1 MRHHDA
7 TREDSRSKPQHGRNA
22 VMVRNYAYGSNHHG
36 SRLADIHPETLT
48 RRPQQPHGCTPGNSG
63 NPCIMNKIQNRVPV
77 IDAKHRPLAPCSPR
91 RARIL
96 VQQGKAHGRHRNG
109 VYYLALQRTVPPE
122 SIQSAHL
129 MIDPGKSHTGLAIVR
144 DDKQH
149 NRTILFCAT
158 IRHRNDVKKR
168 LTQRASFRR
177 TRRGRLRFRK
187 PRFSNRRR
195 PAGWLPPSLRSRL
208 DNTLTWIYRLTG
220 LMAISEIHVE
230 TAQFDAQRLRD
241 PRIHGKDY
249 QQGPLYQTTLRAFVI
264 HRDNSTCR
272 YCGKKA
278 KPSELDHVVPRSLGG
293 PNTPWNLVVACHKCN
308 RRKDNQT
315 VTEFLRRRPQRLADI
330 EAQLQKP
337 LASAAHMNVMIPE
350 LLNRLRQQEVPVTE
364 HDAAQTAANRQTLNV
379 EKDHH
384 IDAAV
389 LGEPTTLHGV
399 PSHILA
405 IKAVGRGQRKRI
417 IPDKSG
423 TPRSQDWPNYC
434 RLSPAKRR
442 KIPTPGHKN
451 RRKRIDGIGTG
462 DLVQIQHA
470 SGTVRGHATPY
481 RNRVSIGTKPART
494 AYISA
499 ATLIARHHG
508 YATTI
513 VPSQN

>member
-1 MRHHDA
+1 
-7 TREDSRSKPQHGRNA
+7 
-22 VMVRNYAYGSNHHG
+22 
-36 SRLADIHPETLT
+36 
-48 RRPQQPHGCTPGNSG
+48 
-63 NPCIMNKIQNRVPV
+63 MNNIQNRVPT
-77 IDAKHRPLAPCSPR
+77 IDAEHRPLAPCSPR

-109 VYYLALQRTVPPE
+109 VYYLTLHRTIPQE
-122 SIQSAHL
+122 SIQSADL
-129 MIDPGKSHTGLAIVR
+129 MIDPGKSVTGLAIVR
-144 DDKQH
+144 DDEQQ

-158 IRHRNDVKKR
+158 LRHRNDVKKR

-195 PAGWLPPSLRSRL
+195 PADRLPPSLRSRL

-220 LMAISEIHVE
+220 LIAISDIHVE
-230 TAQFDAQRLRD
+230 TAQFDAQRLRN
-241 PRIHGKDY
+241 PEVHGMEY

-278 KPSELDHVVPRSLGG
+278 KPVELDHVIPRSLSG

-308 RRKDNQT
+308 RRKGNQT
-315 VTEFLRRRPQRLADI
+315 VAEFLKRRPRRLADI
-330 EAQLQKP
+330 AAQLQKP
-337 LASAAHMNVMIPE
+337 LASAAHMNVIIPA
-350 LLNRLRQQEVPVTE
+350 LLNRLRQEAHHVTE

-389 LGEPTTLHGV
+389 LGKPTTLRGV
-399 PSHILA
+399 PSHILS
-405 IKAVGRGQRKRI
+405 IRAVGRGQRKRI
-417 IPDKSG
+417 MPDQSG

-434 RLSPAKRR
+434 RLSPSERR

-451 RRKRIDGIGTG
+451 RRKRIDGIVTG

-481 RNRVSIGTKPART
+481 RNRVSIGAKPART

-499 ATLIARHHG
+499 ATLLARHHG
-508 YATTI
+508 YATTTMAT
-513 VPSQN
+513 QN

>member
-1 MRHHDA
+1 
-7 TREDSRSKPQHGRNA
+7 
-22 VMVRNYAYGSNHHG
+22 
-36 SRLADIHPETLT
+36 
-48 RRPQQPHGCTPGNSG
+48 
-63 NPCIMNKIQNRVPV
+63 MNNIQNRVPV
-77 IDAKHRPLAPCSPR
+77 IDAEYRPLAPCSPR

-96 VQQGKAHGRHRNG
+96 VKQGKANGRHQNG
-109 VYYLALQRTVPPE
+109 VYYLTLHRTIPQE

-129 MIDPGKSHTGLAIVR
+129 MIDPGKSFTGLAIVR
-144 DDKQH
+144 DDEQC
-149 NRTILFCAT
+149 NRTVLFCAT
-158 IRHRNDVKKR
+158 LQHRNDVRKR

-177 TRRGRLRFRK
+177 TRRGHLRFRK

-195 PAGWLPPSLRSRL
+195 HAGWLPPSLRSRL
-208 DNTLTWIYRLTG
+208 DNTITWIDRLTG
-220 LMAISEIHVE
+220 LIAISEIHVE
-230 TAQFDAQRLRD
+230 TTQFDAQHLRN
-241 PRIHGKDY
+241 PEVHGIEY
-249 QQGPLYQTTLRAFVI
+249 RQGPLYQTTLRAFVI

-278 KPSELDHVVPRSLGG
+278 KPVELDHVIPRSLSGQ
-293 PNTPWNLVVACHKCN
+293 NTPWNLVVSCHKCN
-308 RRKDNQT
+308 QRKDNKSLA
-315 VTEFLRRRPQRLADI
+315 EFLKRRPQRLADI

-337 LASAAHMNVMIPE
+337 LASAAHMNVIIPA
-350 LLNRLRQQEVPVTE
+350 LLNRLRQQGVPVTE

-389 LGEPTTLHGV
+389 LGEPTTLRGI
-399 PSHILA
+399 PNHILS
-405 IKAVGRGQRKRI
+405 IKAIGRGQRKRVM
-417 IPDKSG
+417 PDKSG

-434 RLSPAKRR
+434 RLSPAERR

-494 AYISA
+494 AYIST

-508 YATTI
+508 YATTT
-513 VPSQN
+513 VQSQN

>member
-1 MRHHDA
+1 
-7 TREDSRSKPQHGRNA
+7 
-22 VMVRNYAYGSNHHG
+22 
-36 SRLADIHPETLT
+36 
-48 RRPQQPHGCTPGNSG
+48 
-63 NPCIMNKIQNRVPV
+63 MNNIQNRVPV
-77 IDAKHRPLAPCSPR
+77 VDAEHHPLAPCSPR
-91 RARIL
+91 RARTL
-96 VQQGKAHGRHRNG
+96 VKQGKANGRHQNG
-109 VYYLALQRTVPPE
+109 IYYLTLHRTIPQE

-129 MIDPGKSHTGLAIVR
+129 MIDPGKSFTGLAIVR
-144 DDKQH
+144 DDEQC
-149 NRTILFCAT
+149 NRTVLFCAT
-158 IRHRNDVKKR
+158 LQHRNDVKKR

-195 PAGWLPPSLRSRL
+195 KPGSLPPSLRSRL
-208 DNTLTWIYRLTG
+208 DNTLTWIDRLTG
-220 LMAISEIHVE
+220 LIAVSEIHIE
-230 TAQFDAQRLRD
+230 TAQFDAQRLHN

-278 KPSELDHVVPRSLGG
+278 KPVELDHVISRSLGG

-308 RRKDNQT
+308 QRKDNQT
-315 VTEFLRRRPQRLADI
+315 VAEFLRRRPQRLADI

-337 LASAAHMNVMIPE
+337 LASAAHMNVIIPE
-350 LLNRLRQQEVPVTE
+350 LLRRLRQQGHHVTE
-364 HDAAQTAANRQTLNV
+364 HDAAQTAANRQMLNV

-389 LGEPTTLHGV
+389 LGEPATLRGV
-399 PSHILA
+399 PGHILS

-417 IPDKSG
+417 MPDKSG

-434 RLSPAKRR
+434 RLSPAERQ

-494 AYISA
+494 SFISA

-508 YATTI
+508 YATTT
-513 VPSQN
+513 VQSQN

>member
-1 MRHHDA
+1 
-7 TREDSRSKPQHGRNA
+7 
-22 VMVRNYAYGSNHHG
+22 
-36 SRLADIHPETLT
+36 
-48 RRPQQPHGCTPGNSG
+48 
-63 NPCIMNKIQNRVPV
+63 MNNIQNRVPV
-77 IDAKHRPLAPCSPR
+77 VDAEHHPLAPCSPR
-91 RARIL
+91 RARTL
-96 VQQGKAHGRHRNG
+96 VKQGKANGRHQNG
-109 VYYLALQRTVPPE
+109 IYYLTLHRTIPQE

-129 MIDPGKSHTGLAIVR
+129 MIDPGKSFTGLAIVR
-144 DDKQH
+144 DDEQC
-149 NRTILFCAT
+149 NRTVLFCGI

-168 LTQRASFRR
+168 LAQRSAFRR

-208 DNTLTWIYRLTG
+208 DNTITWVSRLSA
-220 LMAISEIHVE
+220 LVAISDIHIE
-230 TAQFDAQRLRD
+230 TTQFDAQRLRN
-241 PRIHGKDY
+241 PEVHGKDY

-278 KPSELDHVVPRSLGG
+278 KPVELDHVIPRSLSG
-293 PNTPWNLVVACHKCN
+293 PNTPWNLVVSCHKCN
-308 RRKDNQT
+308 QRKGNKSLA
-315 VTEFLRRRPQRLADI
+315 EFLKRRPQRLADI
-330 EAQLQKP
+330 KAQLQKP
-337 LASAAHMNVMIPE
+337 LASAAHMNVIIPE
-350 LLNRLRQQEVPVTE
+350 LLRRLCQQGHHVTE

-379 EKDHH
+379 KKDHH

-389 LGEPTTLHGV
+389 LGEPATLRGM
-399 PSHILA
+399 PNHILS
-405 IKAVGRGQRKRI
+405 IKAIGRGQRKRI
-417 IPDKSG
+417 VPDKSG

-434 RLSPAKRR
+434 RLSPAERR

-494 AYISA
+494 VYIST

-508 YATTI
+508 YATTT
-513 VPSQN
+513 VQSQN

>member
-1 MRHHDA
+1 
-7 TREDSRSKPQHGRNA
+7 
-22 VMVRNYAYGSNHHG
+22 
-36 SRLADIHPETLT
+36 
-48 RRPQQPHGCTPGNSG
+48 
-63 NPCIMNKIQNRVPV
+63 MNNIQNRVPV
-77 IDAKHRPLAPCSPR
+77 IDAEHQPLAPCSPR

-96 VQQGKAHGRHRNG
+96 VQQSKAHGRHRDG
-109 VYYLALQRTVPPE
+109 VYYLTLHRTIPQE
-122 SIQSAHL
+122 SIQSADL
-129 MIDPGKSHTGLAIVR
+129 MIDPGKSFTGLAIVR
-144 DDKQH
+144 DDEQR
-149 NRTILFCAT
+149 NRKVLFCAT
-158 IRHRNDVKKR
+158 LQHRNDVRKR

-195 PAGWLPPSLRSRL
+195 SAGWLPPSLRSRL
-208 DNTLTWIYRLTG
+208 DNTITWIDRLTG
-220 LMAISEIHVE
+220 LIAVSEIHVE
-230 TAQFDAQRLRD
+230 TAQFDAQRLHN
-241 PRIHGKDY
+241 PSIHDKDY

-278 KPSELDHVVPRSLGG
+278 KPVELDHVIPRSLSG

-308 RRKDNQT
+308 QRKGNKSLA
-315 VTEFLRRRPQRLADI
+315 EFLKRRPQRLADI
-330 EAQLQKP
+330 KAQLQKP
-337 LASAAHMNVMIPE
+337 LASAAHMNVIIPA
-350 LLNRLRQQEVPVTE
+350 LLNRLRQQGHHVME

-389 LGEPTTLHGV
+389 LGEPATLRGV
-399 PSHILA
+399 PNHILS
-405 IKAVGRGQRKRI
+405 IKAIGRGQRKRVM
-417 IPDKSG
+417 PDKSG

-434 RLSPAKRR
+434 RLSPAERR

-494 AYISA
+494 AYIST

-508 YATTI
+508 YATTT
-513 VPSQN
+513 VQSQN

>member
-1 MRHHDA
+1 
-7 TREDSRSKPQHGRNA
+7 
-22 VMVRNYAYGSNHHG
+22 
-36 SRLADIHPETLT
+36 
-48 RRPQQPHGCTPGNSG
+48 
-63 NPCIMNKIQNRVPV
+63 MNNIQNRVPV
-77 IDAKHRPLAPCSPR
+77 IDAEHRPLAPCSPR

-96 VQQGKAHGRHRNG
+96 VQQSKADGRHRNG
-109 VYYLALQRTVPPE
+109 IYYLTLHRTVRPE

-149 NRTILFCAT
+149 NRTILFCTT
-158 IRHRNDVKKR
+158 IQHRNDVRKR

-195 PAGWLPPSLRSRL
+195 PAGWLTPSLRSRL
-208 DNTLTWIYRLTG
+208 DNTLTWVDRLTG
-220 LMAISEIHVE
+220 LIAVSEIHVE
-230 TAQFDAQRLRD
+230 TTQFDVQHLRS
-241 PRIHGKDY
+241 PGIHGKDY
-249 QQGPLYQTTLRAFVI
+249 QQGPLYRTTLRAFII

-278 KPSELDHVVPRSLGG
+278 KPVELDHVIPRSLSG
-293 PNTPWNLVVACHKCN
+293 PNTHWNLVVACHKCN

-315 VTEFLRRRPQRLADI
+315 VAEFLRRRPQRLADI

-337 LASAAHMNVMIPE
+337 LASAAHMNVIIPE
-350 LLNRLRQQEVPVTE
+350 LLRRLCQQGHHVTE

-379 EKDHH
+379 KKDHH

-389 LGEPTTLHGV
+389 LGEPTTLRGV
-399 PSHILA
+399 PNHILS
-405 IKAVGRGQRKRI
+405 IKAIGRGQRKRI
-417 IPDKSG
+417 MPDKSG
-423 TPRSQDWPNYC
+423 TPRSQHWPAYC
-434 RLSPAKRR
+434 RLSPSEHR
-442 KIPTPGHKN
+442 KVPTPSHKN
-451 RRKRIDGIGTG
+451 RQKRIDGIGTG

-481 RNRVSIGTKPART
+481 RNRVSVGTKPART
-494 AYISA
+494 ALISA

-508 YATTI
+508 YATTTI
-513 VPSQN
+513 ATQN

>member
-1 MRHHDA
+1 
-7 TREDSRSKPQHGRNA
+7 
-22 VMVRNYAYGSNHHG
+22 
-36 SRLADIHPETLT
+36 
-48 RRPQQPHGCTPGNSG
+48 
-63 NPCIMNKIQNRVPV
+63 MNNIQNRVPI
-77 IDAKHRPLAPCSPR
+77 IDAEYRPLAPCSPR

-96 VQQGKAHGRHRNG
+96 VQQSKAHGRHRDG
-109 VYYLALQRTVPPE
+109 VYYLTLHRTIPQE
-122 SIQSAHL
+122 SIQSADL
-129 MIDPGKSHTGLAIVR
+129 MIDPGKSFTGVAIVR
-144 DDKQH
+144 DDEQR
-149 NRTILFCAT
+149 NRTVLFCAT
-158 IRHRNDVKKR
+158 IQHRNDVKKR

-177 TRRGRLRFRK
+177 TRRGSLRFRK

-195 PAGWLPPSLRSRL
+195 SAGWLPPSLRSRL
-208 DNTLTWIYRLTG
+208 DNTITWVYRLTG
-220 LMAISEIHVE
+220 LIAISEIHVE
-230 TAQFDAQRLRD
+230 TTQFNVQHLRN
-241 PRIHGKDY
+241 PGVHGKEY

-278 KPSELDHVVPRSLGG
+278 KPVELDHVIPRSLSG
-293 PNTPWNLVVACHKCN
+293 PNTPWNIVVSCHKCN
-308 RRKDNQT
+308 QRKGNQT
-315 VTEFLRRRPQRLADI
+315 IAEFLKRRPQRLADI
-330 EAQLQKP
+330 KAQLQKP
-337 LASAAHMNVMIPE
+337 LASAAHMNVIIPA
-350 LLNRLRQQEVPVTE
+350 LLNRLRQQGNHVME

-379 EKDHH
+379 DKDHH

-389 LGEPTTLHGV
+389 LGEPATLRGV
-399 PSHILA
+399 PNHILS

-417 IPDKSG
+417 MPDKSG

-434 RLSPAKRR
+434 RLSPTERR

-494 AYISA
+494 AYIST

-508 YATTI
+508 YATTT
-513 VPSQN
+513 VQSQN

>member
-1 MRHHDA
+1 
-7 TREDSRSKPQHGRNA
+7 
-22 VMVRNYAYGSNHHG
+22 
-36 SRLADIHPETLT
+36 
-48 RRPQQPHGCTPGNSG
+48 
-63 NPCIMNKIQNRVPV
+63 MNNIQNRVPV
-77 IDAKHRPLAPCSPR
+77 IDAEYRPLAPCSPR

-96 VQQGKAHGRHRNG
+96 VEQSKAHGRHRDG
-109 VYYLALQRTVPPE
+109 VYYLTLHRTIPQE

-129 MIDPGKSHTGLAIVR
+129 MIDPGKSFTGLAIVR
-144 DDKQH
+144 DDEQP
-149 NRTILFCAT
+149 NRAILFCAT
-158 IRHRNDVKKR
+158 LQHRNDVRKR

-177 TRRGRLRFRK
+177 TRRSRLRFRK
-187 PRFSNRRR
+187 HRFSNRRR
-195 PAGWLPPSLRSRL
+195 SADWLPPSLRSRL
-208 DNTLTWIYRLTG
+208 DNTLTWIDRLTR
-220 LMAISEIHVE
+220 LIAISEIHVE
-230 TAQFDAQRLRD
+230 TTQVDAQRLRN
-241 PRIHGKDY
+241 PRVHGKDY
-249 QQGPLYQTTLRAFVI
+249 QQGPLYRTTLRAFVI
-264 HRDNSTCR
+264 HRVNSTCR

-278 KPSELDHVVPRSLGG
+278 RPVELDHVVPRSLSG

-315 VTEFLRRRPQRLADI
+315 VAEFLKRRPQRLANI

-337 LASAAHMNVMIPE
+337 LASAAHMNVIIPA
-350 LLNRLRQQEVPVTE
+350 LLNRLRQQGVPVTE

-389 LGEPTTLHGV
+389 LGEPATLRGV
-399 PSHILA
+399 PNHILA
-405 IKAVGRGQRKRI
+405 IKAIGRGQRKRI
-417 IPDKSG
+417 MPDKSG
-423 TPRSQDWPNYC
+423 TPRSQHWPAYC
-434 RLSPAKRR
+434 RLSPSERR

-494 AYISA
+494 SFIST

-508 YATTI
+508 YATTTI
-513 VPSQN
+513 TTQN

>member
-1 MRHHDA
+1 
-7 TREDSRSKPQHGRNA
+7 
-22 VMVRNYAYGSNHHG
+22 
-36 SRLADIHPETLT
+36 
-48 RRPQQPHGCTPGNSG
+48 
-63 NPCIMNKIQNRVPV
+63 MNNIQNRVPV
-77 IDAKHRPLAPCSPR
+77 IDAEYRPLAPCSPR

-96 VQQGKAHGRHRNG
+96 VQQSKAHGHHRDG
-109 VYYLALQRTVPPE
+109 VYYLTLHRTIPQE

-129 MIDPGKSHTGLAIVR
+129 MIDPGKSLTGVAIVR
-144 DDKQH
+144 DDEQP
-149 NRTILFCAT
+149 NRAILFCAT
-158 IRHRNDVKKR
+158 LQHRNDVRKR

-195 PAGWLPPSLRSRL
+195 SAGWLPPSLRSRL
-208 DNTLTWIYRLTG
+208 DNTITWIDRLTG
-220 LMAISEIHVE
+220 LIAISEIHVE
-230 TAQFDAQRLRD
+230 TTQFDVQHLRN
-241 PRIHGKDY
+241 PGVHGEEY
-249 QQGPLYQTTLRAFVI
+249 QQGPLYHTTLRAFVI

-278 KPSELDHVVPRSLGG
+278 KPVELDHVIPRSLSG

-308 RRKDNQT
+308 QRKGNKSLA
-315 VTEFLRRRPQRLADI
+315 EFLKRRPQRLADI
-330 EAQLQKP
+330 KAQLQKP
-337 LASAAHMNVMIPE
+337 LASAAHMNVIIPE
-350 LLNRLRQQEVPVTE
+350 LRRRLCQQGHHVTE

-379 EKDHH
+379 KKDHH

-389 LGEPTTLHGV
+389 LGEPTTLRGV
-399 PSHILA
+399 PNHILS
-405 IKAVGRGQRKRI
+405 IKAIGRGQRKRI
-417 IPDKSG
+417 MPDKSG

-434 RLSPAKRR
+434 RLSPAERR

-494 AYISA
+494 AYIST

-508 YATTI
+508 YATTT
-513 VPSQN
+513 VQSQN

>member
-1 MRHHDA
+1 
-7 TREDSRSKPQHGRNA
+7 
-22 VMVRNYAYGSNHHG
+22 
-36 SRLADIHPETLT
+36 
-48 RRPQQPHGCTPGNSG
+48 
-63 NPCIMNKIQNRVPV
+63 MNNIQNRVPV
-77 IDAKHRPLAPCSPR
+77 VDAEHHPLAPCSPR
-91 RARIL
+91 RARTL
-96 VQQGKAHGRHRNG
+96 VKQGKANGRHQNG
-109 VYYLALQRTVPPE
+109 IYYLTLHRTIPQE

-129 MIDPGKSHTGLAIVR
+129 MIDPGKSFTGLAIVR
-144 DDKQH
+144 DDEQC
-149 NRTILFCAT
+149 NRTVLFCGIT
-158 IRHRNDVKKR
+158 RHRNDVRKR

-195 PAGWLPPSLRSRL
+195 SAGWLPPSLRSRL
-208 DNTLTWIYRLTG
+208 DNTLTWVSRLSA
-220 LMAISEIHVE
+220 LVAISDIHIE
-230 TAQFDAQRLRD
+230 TAQFDAQRLHN

-249 QQGPLYQTTLRAFVI
+249 QQGPLYHTTLRAFVI

-278 KPSELDHVVPRSLGG
+278 KPVELDHVIPRSLSG

-308 RRKDNQT
+308 QRKGNKSLA
-315 VTEFLRRRPQRLADI
+315 EFLKRRPQRLADI
-330 EAQLQKP
+330 KAQLQKP
-337 LASAAHMNVMIPE
+337 LASAAHMNVIIPE
-350 LLNRLRQQEVPVTE
+350 LLRRLCQQGHHVTE

-379 EKDHH
+379 KKDHH

-389 LGEPTTLHGV
+389 LGEPTTLRGV
-399 PSHILA
+399 PNHILS
-405 IKAVGRGQRKRI
+405 IKAIGRGQRKRI
-417 IPDKSG
+417 VPDKSG

-434 RLSPAKRR
+434 RLSPAERR

-494 AYISA
+494 AYIST

-508 YATTI
+508 YATTT
-513 VPSQN
+513 VQSQN

>member
-1 MRHHDA
+1 
-7 TREDSRSKPQHGRNA
+7 
-22 VMVRNYAYGSNHHG
+22 
-36 SRLADIHPETLT
+36 
-48 RRPQQPHGCTPGNSG
+48 
-63 NPCIMNKIQNRVPV
+63 MNNIQNRVLV
-77 IDAKHRPLAPCSPR
+77 VDAEHRPLAPCSPR

-96 VQQGKAHGRHRNG
+96 VQQSKAHGRHRNG
-109 VYYLALQRTVPPE
+109 VYYLTLHHTIPQE
-122 SIQSAHL
+122 SIQSSSL
-129 MIDPGKSHTGLAIVR
+129 MIDPGKSFTGLAIVR
-144 DDKQH
+144 DDEQC

-158 IRHRNDVKKR
+158 LQHRNDVRKR

-195 PAGWLPPSLRSRL
+195 APGWLPPSLRSRL
-208 DNTLTWIYRLTG
+208 DNTLTWIDRLTG
-220 LMAISEIHVE
+220 LIAISEIHVE
-230 TAQFDAQRLRD
+230 TAQFDAQRLRN
-241 PRIHGKDY
+241 PEVHGIEY

-278 KPSELDHVVPRSLGG
+278 KPVELDHVIPRSLSG
-293 PNTPWNLVVACHKCN
+293 PNTPWNLVVSCHKCN
-308 RRKDNQT
+308 QRKGNKSLA
-315 VTEFLRRRPQRLADI
+315 EFLKRRPQRLADI

-337 LASAAHMNVMIPE
+337 LASAAHMNVIIPA
-350 LLNRLRQQEVPVTE
+350 LLNRLRQQGVPVTE

-389 LGEPTTLHGV
+389 LGEPTTLRSV
-399 PSHILA
+399 PSHILS
-405 IKAVGRGQRKRI
+405 IKAIGRGQRKRI
-417 IPDKSG
+417 MPDKSG

-434 RLSPAKRR
+434 RLSPAERR
-442 KIPTPGHKN
+442 KVPTPGHKN

-470 SGTVRGHATPY
+470 SGTVRGHATLY

-499 ATLIARHHG
+499 ATLLARHHG
-508 YATTI
+508 YATTTTAT
-513 VPSQN
+513 QN

>member
-1 MRHHDA
+1 
-7 TREDSRSKPQHGRNA
+7 
-22 VMVRNYAYGSNHHG
+22 
-36 SRLADIHPETLT
+36 
-48 RRPQQPHGCTPGNSG
+48 
-63 NPCIMNKIQNRVPV
+63 MNNIQNRVPV
-77 IDAKHRPLAPCSPR
+77 VDTAHRPLAPCSPR

-109 VYYLALQRTVPPE
+109 VYYLTLHRTIPQE

-129 MIDPGKSHTGLAIVR
+129 MIDPGKSFTGLAIVR
-144 DDKQH
+144 DDEQR
-149 NRTILFCAT
+149 NRTVLFCAT
-158 IRHRNDVKKR
+158 IQHRNDVRKR

-208 DNTLTWIYRLTG
+208 DNTLTWVSQLSA
-220 LMAISEIHVE
+220 LVAISDIHVE
-230 TAQFDAQRLRD
+230 TAQFEVQHLRD
-241 PRIHGKDY
+241 PGVHGKDY
-249 QQGPLYQTTLRAFVI
+249 QQGPLYRTTLRAFVI

-278 KPSELDHVVPRSLGG
+278 KPVELDHVIRRSLSG

-308 RRKDNQT
+308 QRKGNKSLA
-315 VTEFLRRRPQRLADI
+315 EFLKRRPQRLVEI

-337 LASAAHMNVMIPE
+337 LASAAHMNVIIPD
-350 LLNRLRQQEVPVTE
+350 LLRNLRQHGHHVTE
-364 HDAAQTAANRQTLNV
+364 HDAAQTAANRQTLNM

-389 LGEPTTLHGV
+389 LGEPPTLRSV
-399 PSHILA
+399 PSQILS
-405 IKAVGRGQRKRI
+405 IKAVGHGQRKRI
-417 IPDKSG
+417 MPDKFG

-434 RLSPAKRR
+434 RLSPAERR
-442 KIPTPGHKN
+442 EVPTPGHKN
-451 RRKRIDGIGTG
+451 RRKRTDGIGTG

-470 SGTVRGHATPY
+470 SGTIRGHATPY

-494 AYISA
+494 AYIST

-508 YATTI
+508 YTTTTI
-513 VPSQN
+513 ATQN